1 MDGLVNFYE
10 DQVGWYHAYN
20 DDALVVAHVLGYQLY
35 ERNGHEHAIGFPI
48 EVLKKVAKYLSYYN
62 IGYNI
67 NNINIIEYP
76 NSQYDECLKN
86 DFHRKYVCDDLP
98 IKRSKKEVIRGKFVI
113 QYNDEELL
121 EKLKTDHS
129 LIITWEDG
137 ELWGGYGQQIAS
149 YYGSSSMKV
158 FNFGLSK
165 KFHSDFNADELL
177 AECGVSQ
184 ENLIRIIKE
193 NLK

>member
-1 MDGLVNFYE
+1 MDGVVNFYE

-121 EKLKTDHS
+121 EKEIGVNINGEAPIVKFVAENDIGTYNYANEIVK
-129 LIITWEDG
+129 II
-137 ELWGGYGQQIAS
+137 
-149 YYGSSSMKV
+149 
-158 FNFGLSK
+158 SK
-165 KFHSDFNADELL
+165 NIEIDEIDVLF
-177 AECGVSQ
+177 
-184 ENLIRIIKE
+184 
-193 NLK
+193 